1 MYTEGDVSLVVKIK
15 NFRTISPTTKE
26 GKKNRKCSIRN
37 ELKYLVSVV
46 FASRD

>member
-26 GKKNRKCSIRN
+26 GKKI
-37 ELKYLVSVV
+37 VSAV
-46 FASRD
+46 SEMN